1 MQFLAR
7 VEGFS
12 FAVLAIVCCLSSV
25 CFADEKEQVETSE
38 RLVVQMERLCKAA
51 SEYTNALEEVK
62 DAATAD
68 RSLEQLAK
76 ASDAFANEFDAIGP
90 VFDAAKKLAD
100 AGRPK
105 SSEYKSRFDAASQKC
120 KTLEQEY
127 QSQNARYA
135 RELLR
140 VDNLEGLS
148 SHFWDVF
155 LTKAA
160 RLTVAASRLL
170 VLLDKSPPTEQT
182 QYFVAKLAL
191 YEEHHPAKVVDVML
205 SGSKAERALVEKS
218 IRDVL
223 GGSASVLTN
232 GTDDAG
238 LVTVGPVERLD
249 GVAAAIKVGEII
261 KQDATRRRI
270 TVRLP
275 TASNLQREYAR
286 LAQLLSSD
294 DTLGKRKAASTLLRV
309 RPSDV
314 ANPDTRKLIAR
325 GYRNLA
331 LEGQGLQRDEA
342 IRGLVIW
349 GGKYSVPI
357 LIDLLD
363 KDKLGHSESL
373 YEALAQL
380 KDPKGAEAVAR
391 HLGDFFSHR
400 NAENALRKMDSVAE
414 DALIK
419 TAPSNNPDASLAAVQ
434 LLGEVGSEKSAAV
447 LQQAAN
453 SSNPQVKMAAR
464 ESLKRIR
471 DRKKTGESV
480 DKPNVT
486 TDPDSPFAEGSG
498 PPVDVAAGTAGKAAQ
513 SDPSPP
519 IIVSRQTTFITEP
532 LRSNGL
538 PDYEQYALKLYRDD
552 VTPEKNAAVLLWQ
565 AMWPG
570 ELEPASY
577 ERFCQEIGL
586 ALIPSSQ
593 TSLTPLYGKANKE
606 RITNWLVAQGK
617 QVDKLDIKQWIN
629 PAIDHTWTSQEFPP
643 LAEWLDAN
651 SRPIDMILEA
661 SHRPSYYSPSPTLL
675 DEKYDLFF
683 DMLLPGA
690 QSLREA
696 ARILAIRAMRHAG
709 EGRLD
714 EAWQDLLGV
723 HRLSRFAAQGKTI
736 VEQMVA
742 IGINRQ
748 ACAATAA
755 LLSKDAMSVETA
767 RKVQRDLT
775 ALTEFSSIADSLDT
789 LERVM
794 HLDSVLALKAGNKRA
809 WQERFGNFSDRAIKG
824 LTYRSAD
831 WNLAL
836 VRGNEIYDRMVA
848 AARMPVGPARKMA
861 QAQIETSIKQCE
873 QDATRRIPLLPS
885 LNQRERGEFFA
896 ALTIAL
902 YVPTLDK
909 VLEPQD
915 QANTL
920 LHLTRLSAALAVYRA
935 EHGAYPDTLA
945 RLVPDVL
952 KELPVDLY
960 NAKPF
965 VYKRTSDGYLLYSA
979 GENGNDDGGSN
990 EQLGIVE
997 GLAQNEGGEPHTQ
1010 IQLENKLKGTD
1021 DICVRVP
1028 RPPLPLPKP

>member
-1 MQFLAR
+1 MMGNHFVRVVSTTILLA
-7 VEGFS
+7 S
-12 FAVLAIVCCLSSV
+12 ISTFAIA
-25 CFADEKEQVETSE
+25 
-38 RLVVQMERLCKAA
+38 
-51 SEYTNALEEVK
+51 EE
-62 DAATAD
+62 
-68 RSLEQLAK
+68 S
-76 ASDAFANEFDAIGP
+76 
-90 VFDAAKKLAD
+90 
-100 AGRPK
+100 
-105 SSEYKSRFDAASQKC
+105 ASQPA
-120 KTLEQEY
+120 T
-127 QSQNARYA
+127 
-135 RELLR
+135 
-140 VDNLEGLS
+140 S
-148 SHFWDVF
+148 S
-155 LTKAA
+155 TTPPTAN
-160 RLTVAASRLL
+160 TPT
-170 VLLDKSPPTEQT
+170 SPPT
-182 QYFVAKLAL
+182 
-191 YEEHHPAKVVDVML
+191 
-205 SGSKAERALVEKS
+205 
-218 IRDVL
+218 
-223 GGSASVLTN
+223 N
-232 GTDDAG
+232 
-238 LVTVGPVERLD
+238 
-249 GVAAAIKVGEII
+249 
-261 KQDATRRRI
+261 
-270 TVRLP
+270 
-275 TASNLQREYAR
+275 SNLQREYAR
-286 LAQLLSSD
+286 LAQLLNSD
-294 DTLGKRKAASTLLRV
+294 DTLGKRKAASALLRV

-314 ANPDTRKLIAR
+314 ANPDTRKMIAR
-325 GYRNLA
+325 GYRSLA

-363 KDKLGHSESL
+363 KDKLGHSETL
-373 YEALAQL
+373 YDALAQL
-380 KDPKGAEAVAR
+380 KDPQGAEAVAR

-400 NAENALRKMDSVAE
+400 SAENALRKMGSVAE

-453 SSNPQVKMAAR
+453 SSSPQVKMAAR

-538 PDYEQYALKLYRDD
+538 PDYEQYALNLYRNG

-586 ALIPSSQ
+586 ASIPSSQ
-593 TSLTPLYGKANKE
+593 AALTPLYNKANKE

-617 QVDKLDIKQWIN
+617 QVNKLDLEQWIS
-629 PAIDHTWTSQEFPP
+629 PAIDHTWTSQEIPP

-651 SRPIDMILEA
+651 RKPIDLILEA
-661 SHRPSYYSPSPTLL
+661 SHRPRYYSPSPTFLDDKHDLL
-675 DEKYDLFF
+675 FE
-683 DMLLPGA
+683 MLLPGA

-696 ARILAIRAMRHAG
+696 ARALAIRAMRHAG
-709 EGRLD
+709 EGRLE
-714 EAWQDLLGV
+714 EAWKDLLGV
-723 HRLSRFAAQGKTI
+723 HRLSRFAAQGRTV
-736 VEQMVA
+736 VEQVVAMAISGIACQGTVALLGAEHLPPELARQIQIDLGNLSRVSNVFDAIGGMGRLSLLDAVIHMKLYGPDVLSKTNTSANSAKYRWKPNSVDWNIVLGRSNYWCDRLLGAMRLSSRDARKNAYAKFESELSANGQRISQLSQVIASVFSKSRRSEIIGDMVA
-742 IGINRQ
+742 YLLLAGYD
-748 ACAATAA
+748 AATFHE
-755 LLSKDAMSVETA
+755 DRTHTV
-767 RKVQRDLT
+767 
-775 ALTEFSSIADSLDT
+775 LD
-789 LERVM
+789 
-794 HLDSVLALKAGNKRA
+794 
-809 WQERFGNFSDRAIKG
+809 
-824 LTYRSAD
+824 
-831 WNLAL
+831 
-836 VRGNEIYDRMVA
+836 
-848 AARMPVGPARKMA
+848 
-861 QAQIETSIKQCE
+861 
-873 QDATRRIPLLPS
+873 
-885 LNQRERGEFFA
+885 
-896 ALTIAL
+896 
-902 YVPTLDK
+902 
-909 VLEPQD
+909 
-915 QANTL
+915 
-920 LHLTRLSAALAVYRA
+920 LTRLSAALAVYRA